1 MTRALEE
8 ALLQHFIHQKL
19 EIAYAINKPFPF
31 FEGLRDNFFI
41 TERLYRESMEA
52 WKNLVP
58 LSRVV
63 YNILTQQEKTF
74 SLSFLKILFSQ
85 INLKE
90 YPNLITTLNS
100 FTRVVTSHGGWSRI
114 TTIPLEAPANPAG
127 RSSSRTLPLP
137 RLPCRQPL
145 RSLPPYVPSV
155 SEPRA
160 PAQHSSEVLCELPS
174 PTSPT
179 MALRGTI
186 QEGRL
191 SPVSSDNLIPQI
203 KDKEDTQE
211 MPCTSSA
218 SVPVRRDDVP
228 EPSDSKELQE
238 ASRTLPSKKGKKRK
252 RCIWATTKKRQHK
265 KSHRGSKMRT
275 QEGVGG
281 QRPLIF
287 AGQGAALPGHGI
299 QKTLQQQDQVTH
311 KEDHST
317 SNTKVVT
324 RAQKRT
330 ECAQMP
336 KSEEISDN
344 PSEMDEGKRPQEPPS
359 TPPRIIHNKDSTDD
373 DSKLSLGK
381 SPGEKQRKRK
391 IHNWSSSK
399 KRQKKCPSRGEASS
413 GLRIE
418 EKLQG
423 MNQVT
428 QKKDDSTGNSK
439 VMTRAQ
445 KAQAEGAQTPAHE
458 DKAGA
463 GTGHQN
469 AQRGRVS
476 RGARTE
482 KPEDETLDF
491 HSPELPVTCG
501 EAKGILYTEKMKQGS
516 LEKCIQNEKG
526 VWFTPREFEIEG
538 KRKHLKNW
546 KRSMFCGGKSLEK
559 LLQEGILL
567 CPSGKHLKREV
578 PIPFQQEN
586 SKECEVCCKG
596 GSLLRCDTCL
606 RAFHEDCHIPP
617 AEAERSPWSC
627 TFCRMKESSGNQQGL
642 QKSEVRARSMQPGE
656 QLKCE
661 FLLLKA
667 YCHPQSSF
675 FAETPLNIRDYG
687 EPFREAMWL
696 DLVKERLTEKVY
708 TMAWFLR
715 DMRLIFH
722 NHKTFYKVE
731 SLRLSHQGSPRGGEE
746 DVKKNSKQGPG
757 KWLPT
762 LVR

>member
-52 WKNLVP
+52 WENLVP
-58 LSRVV
+58 LCRVV

-100 FTRVVTSHGGWSRI
+100 FTRV
-114 TTIPLEAPANPAG
+114 
-127 RSSSRTLPLP
+127 
-137 RLPCRQPL
+137 
-145 RSLPPYVPSV
+145 
-155 SEPRA
+155 
-160 PAQHSSEVLCELPS
+160 
-174 PTSPT
+174 
-179 MALRGTI
+179 
-186 QEGRL
+186 
-191 SPVSSDNLIPQI
+191 SSDNPIPQI

-211 MPCTSSA
+211 MPCTSSD

-228 EPSDSKELQE
+228 EPNDSKELQE

-265 KSHRGSKMRT
+265 KSHRGSKMKT
-275 QEGVGG
+275 QEGAGG
-281 QRPLIF
+281 QRPFIL
-287 AGQGAALPGHGI
+287 ASQGAALLGHGI

-317 SNTKVVT
+317 RNAKVVT

-344 PSEMDEGKRPQEPPS
+344 TSEMDERKRPQEPPS
-359 TPPRIIHNKDSTDD
+359 TPPRIIHDKDSMDD

-413 GLRIE
+413 RLRIE

-423 MNQVT
+423 MTQVT
-428 QKKDDSTGNSK
+428 QKKDDSTGSSK
-439 VMTRAQ
+439 VVTRAQ
-445 KAQAEGAQTPAHE
+445 KAQAEGAQMPAHK
-458 DKAGA
+458 DKAG
-463 GTGHQN
+463 GGPDHRN

-516 LEKCIQNEKG
+516 SEKCIQNEKG

-546 KRSMFCGGKSLEK
+546 KRSVFCGGKSLEK

-567 CPSGKHLKREV
+567 CPSRKHLKRE
-578 PIPFQQEN
+578 QEN

-642 QKSEVRARSMQPGE
+642 QESEVRARSMQPGE

-746 DVKKNSKQGPG
+746 DVKRTASRV
-757 KWLPT
+757 
-762 LVR
+762 LVNGFRLWSGRTGFRGRI

>member
-52 WKNLVP
+52 WENLVP
-58 LSRVV
+58 LCRVV

-127 RSSSRTLPLP
+127 RSSSWTLPLP

-155 SEPRA
+155 SEPGA
-160 PAQHSSEVLCELPS
+160 PAQHSSEVLRELPS
-174 PTSPT
+174 PPSPT
-179 MALRGTI
+179 VALRGTI
-186 QEGRL
+186 EEGRL
-191 SPVSSDNLIPQI
+191 SPVSSDNPIPQI

-211 MPCTSSA
+211 MPCTSSD

-228 EPSDSKELQE
+228 EPNDSKELQE

-265 KSHRGSKMRT
+265 KSHRGSKMKT
-275 QEGVGG
+275 QEGAGG
-281 QRPLIF
+281 QRPFIL
-287 AGQGAALPGHGI
+287 ASQ
-299 QKTLQQQDQVTH
+299 
-311 KEDHST
+311 
-317 SNTKVVT
+317 
-324 RAQKRT
+324 
-330 ECAQMP
+330 
-336 KSEEISDN
+336 EISDN
-344 PSEMDEGKRPQEPPS
+344 TSEMDERKRPQEPPS
-359 TPPRIIHNKDSTDD
+359 TPPRIIHDKDSMDD

-413 GLRIE
+413 RLRIE

-423 MNQVT
+423 MTQVT
-428 QKKDDSTGNSK
+428 QKKDDSTGSSK
-439 VMTRAQ
+439 VVTRAQ
-445 KAQAEGAQTPAHE
+445 KAQAEGAQMPAHK
-458 DKAGA
+458 DKAG
-463 GTGHQN
+463 GGPDHRN

-516 LEKCIQNEKG
+516 SEKCIQNEKG

-546 KRSMFCGGKSLEK
+546 KRSVFCGGKSLEK

-567 CPSGKHLKREV
+567 CPSRKHLKRE
-578 PIPFQQEN
+578 QEN

-642 QKSEVRARSMQPGE
+642 QESEVRARSMQPGE

-746 DVKKNSKQGPG
+746 DVKRTASRV
-757 KWLPT
+757 
-762 LVR
+762 LVNGFRLWSGRTGFRGRI

>member
-1 MTRALEE
+1 MTRALEK
-8 ALLQHFIHQKL
+8 ALLQHFIQQKL

-52 WKNLVP
+52 CENLVP

-63 YNILTQQEKTF
+63 YNILTQLEKTF

-85 INLKE
+85 INLNE

-114 TTIPLEAPANPAG
+114 TTTLLEAPANPAG
-127 RSSSRTLPLP
+127 RSSPRTLLLP

-145 RSLPPYVPSV
+145 RSLPPCGPSV
-155 SEPRA
+155 SERA
-160 PAQHSSEVLCELPS
+160 PAQRSSEVLRELPS
-174 PTSPT
+174 RTGLT
-179 MALRGTI
+179 MTLRETI
-186 QEGRL
+186 QKGRL
-191 SPVSSDNLIPQI
+191 SPVSSDSLTPQI

-211 MPCTSSA
+211 MPCTSSDP
-218 SVPVRRDDVP
+218 VPVKRDDVP
-228 EPSDSKELQE
+228 EPSDPKELQE

-252 RCIWATTKKRQHK
+252 RCIWATSKKRQQK
-265 KSHRGSKMRT
+265 NSHQGSKMRK
-275 QEGVGG
+275 QEGAGG
-281 QRPLIF
+281 QRQLIPVD
-287 AGQGAALPGHGI
+287 QGAALPGHGI
-299 QKTLQQQDQVTH
+299 QKTLQGLDQVTH
-311 KEDHST
+311 TEDDSIR
-317 SNTKVVT
+317 NTKVMT
-324 RAQKRT
+324 RTQKRRT

-344 PSEMDEGKRPQEPPS
+344 TSEMDEGKRSQEPPS
-359 TPPRIIHNKDSTDD
+359 TPPRITHGKDSMDD
-373 DSKLSLGK
+373 DSKLSLEK
-381 SPGEKQRKRK
+381 SPGKKQKKRK

-399 KRQKKCPSRGEASS
+399 KRQKKCLSKGAASS
-413 GLRIE
+413 GLRIQ

-423 MNQVT
+423 VNQVT
-428 QKKDDSTGNSK
+428 QKKDDSTRKST
-439 VMTRAQ
+439 VMTRAR
-445 KAQAEGAQTPAHE
+445 KAQAEGARMPAQK
-458 DKAGA
+458 DKAGG
-463 GTGHQN
+463 GTGHLN

-476 RGARTE
+476 HGARTE
-482 KPEDETLDF
+482 KPKDKTIDF

-501 EAKGILYTEKMKQGS
+501 EAKGILYKEKMKQGS
-516 LEKCIQNEKG
+516 SKKCIQNEKG
-526 VWFTPREFEIEG
+526 VWFTPTEFEIEG
-538 KRKHLKNW
+538 KRKHSRNW
-546 KRSMFCGGKSLEK
+546 KHSVFCGGKSLGK
-559 LLQEGILL
+559 LLQNGILF
-567 CPSGKHLKREV
+567 CPSRKHLKTE
-578 PIPFQQEN
+578 EN
-586 SKECEVCCKG
+586 SKECAVCCKG
-596 GSLLRCDTCL
+596 GSLLRCDTCP
-606 RAFHEDCHIPP
+606 RFFHEDCHIPP

-642 QKSEVRARSMQPGE
+642 QESEVWARSMQLEE

-675 FAETPLNIRDYG
+675 FAETPCNIRDYG

-722 NHKTFYKVE
+722 NHKTFYKVKGISCLPFTSFLLPSHFWDSRALQE
-731 SLRLSHQGSPRGGEE
+731 SCLVLSWGEL
-746 DVKKNSKQGPG
+746 KKQG
-757 KWLPT
+757 L
-762 LVR
+762 

>member
-145 RSLPPYVPSV
+145 RSLPSYVPSV

-265 KSHRGSKMRT
+265 KSHRGK
-275 QEGVGG
+275 
-281 QRPLIF
+281 
-287 AGQGAALPGHGI
+287 
-299 QKTLQQQDQVTH
+299 
-311 KEDHST
+311 
-317 SNTKVVT
+317 
-324 RAQKRT
+324 
-330 ECAQMP
+330 
-336 KSEEISDN
+336 ISDN

-476 RGARTE
+476 RGGRTE

-757 KWLPT
+757 KWMLM
-762 LVR
+762 LGFFYS

>member
-1 MTRALEE
+1 MTRALKE

-114 TTIPLEAPANPAG
+114 TTIPLEAAANPAG

-179 MALRGTI
+179 MALQGTI

-211 MPCTSSA
+211 MPCTSSD

-275 QEGVGG
+275 QEGAGG
-281 QRPLIF
+281 QRALIL

-317 SNTKVVT
+317 RNAKVVT

-330 ECAQMP
+330 ECAQMS

-344 PSEMDEGKRPQEPPS
+344 PSEMDEGKRPREPPS

-418 EKLQG
+418 ENLQG

-516 LEKCIQNEKG
+516 SEKCIQNEKG
-526 VWFTPREFEIEG
+526 VWFTLREFEIEG

-546 KRSMFCGGKSLEK
+546 KRSVFCGGKSLEK

-567 CPSGKHLKREV
+567 CPSRKHLKRE
-578 PIPFQQEN
+578 QEN

-675 FAETPLNIRDYG
+675 FAETPLNAPLHLRNHLEKRVPFSEALPAWTPQAKCQWACQLDKARANTVGTGGTSPHEQPLAPDY
-687 EPFREAMWL
+687 
-696 DLVKERLTEKVY
+696 V
-708 TMAWFLR
+708 
-715 DMRLIFH
+715 
-722 NHKTFYKVE
+722 
-731 SLRLSHQGSPRGGEE
+731 QRG
-746 DVKKNSKQGPG
+746 
-757 KWLPT
+757 
-762 LVR
+762 

>member
-265 KSHRGSKMRT
+265 KSHRGK
-275 QEGVGG
+275 
-281 QRPLIF
+281 
-287 AGQGAALPGHGI
+287 
-299 QKTLQQQDQVTH
+299 
-311 KEDHST
+311 
-317 SNTKVVT
+317 
-324 RAQKRT
+324 
-330 ECAQMP
+330 
-336 KSEEISDN
+336 ISDN

-757 KWLPT
+757 KWMLM
-762 LVR
+762 LGFFYS

>member
-675 FAETPLNIRDYG
+675 FAETPLNASDFG
-687 EPFREAMWL
+687 QVGL
-696 DLVKERLTEKVY
+696 DLEAEFEKDLKEV
-708 TMAWFLR
+708 F
-715 DMRLIFH
+715 IFH
-722 NHKTFYKVE
+722 E
-731 SLRLSHQGSPRGGEE
+731 ASE
-746 DVKKNSKQGPG
+746 NSFQVHP
-757 KWLPT
+757 
-762 LVR
+762 

>member
-1 MTRALEE
+1 MTRALEK
-8 ALLQHFIHQKL
+8 ALLQHFIQQKL

-52 WKNLVP
+52 CENLVP

-63 YNILTQQEKTF
+63 YNILTQLEKTF

-85 INLKE
+85 INLNE

-114 TTIPLEAPANPAG
+114 TTTLLEAPANPAG
-127 RSSSRTLPLP
+127 RSSPRTLLLP

-145 RSLPPYVPSV
+145 RSLPPCGPSV
-155 SEPRA
+155 SERA
-160 PAQHSSEVLCELPS
+160 PAQHSSEVLRELPS
-174 PTSPT
+174 CTGLT
-179 MALRGTI
+179 VTLRETI
-186 QEGRL
+186 QKGRL
-191 SPVSSDNLIPQI
+191 SPVSSDNLTPQI

-211 MPCTSSA
+211 MPCTSSDP
-218 SVPVRRDDVP
+218 VPVKRDDVP
-228 EPSDSKELQE
+228 EPSDPKELQE

-252 RCIWATTKKRQHK
+252 RCIWATSKKRQQK
-265 KSHRGSKMRT
+265 NSHQGSKMRK
-275 QEGVGG
+275 QEGAGG
-281 QRPLIF
+281 QRQLIPVD
-287 AGQGAALPGHGI
+287 QGAALPGHGI
-299 QKTLQQQDQVTH
+299 QKTLQGLDQVTH
-311 KEDHST
+311 TEDDSIR
-317 SNTKVVT
+317 NTKVMT
-324 RAQKRT
+324 RTQKRRT

-344 PSEMDEGKRPQEPPS
+344 TSEMDEGKRPQEPPS
-359 TPPRIIHNKDSTDD
+359 TPPRITHGEDSTDD
-373 DSKLSLGK
+373 DSKLSLEK
-381 SPGEKQRKRK
+381 SPGKKQKKRK

-399 KRQKKCPSRGEASS
+399 KRQKKCLSKGAASS
-413 GLRIE
+413 GLRIQ

-423 MNQVT
+423 VNQVT
-428 QKKDDSTGNSK
+428 QKKDDSTRIST
-439 VMTRAQ
+439 VMTRAR
-445 KAQAEGAQTPAHE
+445 KAQAEAARMPAQK
-458 DKAGA
+458 DKAGG
-463 GTGHQN
+463 GTGHLN

-476 RGARTE
+476 HGARTE
-482 KPEDETLDF
+482 KPKDKTIDF

-501 EAKGILYTEKMKQGS
+501 EAKGILYKEKMKQGS
-516 LEKCIQNEKG
+516 SKKCIQNEKG
-526 VWFTPREFEIEG
+526 VWFTPTEFEIEG
-538 KRKHLKNW
+538 KRKHSRNW
-546 KRSMFCGGKSLEK
+546 KHSVFCGGKSLGK
-559 LLQEGILL
+559 LLQNGILF
-567 CPSGKHLKREV
+567 CPSRKHLKTE
-578 PIPFQQEN
+578 QEN
-586 SKECEVCCKG
+586 SKECAVCCKG
-596 GSLLRCDTCL
+596 GSLLRCDTCP
-606 RAFHEDCHIPP
+606 RFFHEDCHIPP

-642 QKSEVRARSMQPGE
+642 QESEVWARSMQPEE

-675 FAETPLNIRDYG
+675 FAEIPCNIRDYG

-722 NHKTFYKVE
+722 NHKTFYKASDFGQVGLDLE
-731 SLRLSHQGSPRGGEE
+731 AEFEKDLKEVLICHEVS
-746 DVKKNSKQGPG
+746 DNSFQAHP
-757 KWLPT
+757 
-762 LVR
+762 